1 MTGSGSAADR
11 PAGASRT
18 PGRRRATSLSTR
30 LLVGQLIVV
39 FASVATAGLVSSV
52 VGPSIFHRHMLQ
64 AAPQP
69 TAPEILHMEYAF
81 RDASTIAL
89 ATGLAVA
96 LAVAA
101 AVSWYAGR
109 RLRASLRGITT
120 AAGEVATGHY
130 DVELPE
136 RGNGEELDELAAAF
150 NTMADTIRHTE
161 VTRRQLLT
169 DVGHELRTPLAT
181 MSTHLDGLEDGII
194 TWDPDLQRL
203 FRDEVT
209 RMSALAR
216 DISAV
221 SRAEEGAVQLDPV
234 RVDAVDVVTAAV
246 NELTAAFE
254 DKGVRLRTEFPAP
267 AGSEG
272 STTILADPAR
282 MGQVLVNLL
291 SNALRHTP
299 TGGAVAVCVRP
310 SAGSG
315 PAGRNGVEIVVR
327 DTGEGIPAD
336 QLPHVFERF
345 YRGTSAREHDHTGSG
360 VGLTISRA
368 LVRRHGGTLTAAS
381 GGTGQGSTFTVWL
394 PLAQAVGTR

>member
-1 MTGSGSAADR
+1 MTGSGSGADR
-11 PAGASRT
+11 PVGARRA
-18 PGRRRATSLSTR
+18 PRRRRATSLSTR

-39 FASVATAGLVSSV
+39 FASIATAGLVSSV

-69 TAPEILHMEYAF
+69 TAPDILHMEYAF

-120 AAGEVATGHY
+120 AAGEVAAGRY
-130 DVELPE
+130 EVELPE
-136 RGNGEELDELAAAF
+136 HGNGQELDELAAAF

-194 TWDPDLQRL
+194 TWEPELQRL

-221 SRAEEGAVQLDPV
+221 SRAEEGAVRLDPV

-246 NELTAAFE
+246 NELTAAYE
-254 DKGVRLRTEFPAP
+254 DKGVGLRTEFPAD
-267 AGSEG
+267 AASEG
-272 STTILADPAR
+272 STTVLVDPAR
-282 MGQVLVNLL
+282 MGQVLTNLL
-291 SNALRHTP
+291 SNALRHSP
-299 TGGAVAVCVRP
+299 AGGAVTVSVRP
-310 SAGSG
+310 AAGSS

-345 YRGTSAREHDHTGSG
+345 YRGTSAREHDRSGSG
-360 VGLTISRA
+360 VGLTISRS
-368 LVRRHGGTLTAAS
+368 LVRRQGGTLTAAS
-381 GGTGQGSTFTVWL
+381 DGEGTGSTFTVRL
-394 PLAQAVGTR
+394 RRA

>member
-11 PAGASRT
+11 PAGASHT

-81 RDASTIAL
+81 RDASTVAL
-89 ATGLAVA
+89 ATGLVVA
-96 LAVAA
+96 LTVAA
-101 AVSWYAGR
+101 VVSWYVGR

-120 AAGEVATGHY
+120 AAGEVAAGRY

-136 RGNGEELDELAAAF
+136 HGNGEELDELAAAF

-161 VTRRQLLT
+161 VTRRRLLT

-181 MSTHLDGLEDGII
+181 MSSHLDGLEDGII
-194 TWDPDLQRL
+194 DWDPELQRL

-221 SRAEEGAVQLDPV
+221 SRAEEGAVRLDPV
-234 RVDAVDVVTAAV
+234 RMDAVDVVTAAV

-272 STTILADPAR
+272 STTVLVDPAR

-299 TGGAVAVCVRP
+299 AGGAVTVCVRP
-310 SAGSG
+310 TAGT
-315 PAGRNGVEIVVR
+315 PPEPDAVLILVH
-327 DTGEGIPAD
+327 DTGEGIAAA
-336 QLPHVFERF
+336 QLPHLFERF
-345 YRGTSAREHDHTGSG
+345 YRGSSAREHDRAGSG

-368 LVRRHGGTLTAAS
+368 LVRRHGGALTATSA
-381 GGTGQGSTFTVWL
+381 GTGSGSTFTVRL
-394 PLAQAVGTR
+394 PRA